1 LQLYIWVI
9 LVRVVISWFR
19 ISPRGILGRIYRFI
33 IEITEPLIAAFRKI
47 IPMSKIGRS
56 YIDFSPI
63 VAILTIQFILFV
75 LRFLLYK
82 FL

>member
-1 LQLYIWVI
+1 LQIYIWI
-9 LVRVVISWFR
+9 IFVRVIVSWFR
-19 ISPRGILGRIYRFI
+19 ISPKGTLGRIYRFI
-33 IEITEPLIAAFRKI
+33 IEITEPLIAAFKRL
-47 IPMSKIGRS
+47 IPMLKVGRS

-63 VAILTIQFILFV
+63 AAILTIQFILFV